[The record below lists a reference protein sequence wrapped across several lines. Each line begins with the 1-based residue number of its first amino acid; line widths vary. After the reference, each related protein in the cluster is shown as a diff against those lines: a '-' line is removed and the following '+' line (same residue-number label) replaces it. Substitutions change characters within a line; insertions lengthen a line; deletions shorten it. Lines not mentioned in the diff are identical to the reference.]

1 MTALRIASLVTATR
15 AEGPGWRAAL
25 WVQGCSI
32 RCAGCFNPH
41 TWSAAAPSAS
51 TGDVL
56 LALTADPRIEGVTL
70 LGGEP
75 FDQPGA
81 LADLAESLQERGLG
95 VITFTGHLLEDLRRQ
110 ADAGSARL
118 LAATDLLI
126 DGPFDRR
133 VPDTSRPL
141 VGSRNQ
147 RFINLTPRYV
157 DWVNNLHV
165 QPDRLEVRIRR
176 EGTIQVTGWADDT
189 QRRALTTGLDA
200 KRSRPPRR
208 AEAIISDRT

>member
-1 MTALRIASLVTATR
+1 MTALRIASFIAATR

-32 RCAGCFNPH
+32 RCPGCFNPH

-51 TGDVL
+51 TRDVL
-56 LALTADPRIEGVTL
+56 LALTADPRIEGITL

-75 FDQPGA
+75 FDQAAA
-81 LADLAESLQERGLG
+81 LADLAEALQDRGLG

-110 ADAGSARL
+110 TDVGAARL

-126 DGPFDRR
+126 DGPYDRR
-133 VPDTSRPL
+133 VPDASRPL

-147 RFINLTPRYV
+147 RFINLTTRYV
-157 DWVNNLHV
+157 DWVDNLDV

-176 EGTIQVTGWADDT
+176 GGTIQITGWADDV
-189 QRRALTTGLDA
+189 QRRALTAALGARRAGT
-200 KRSRPPRR
+200 PRR
-208 AEAIISDRT
+208 AEAIIIDPA

>member
-32 RCAGCFNPH
+32 RCPGCFNPH
-41 TWSAAAPSAS
+41 TWGAAAPSAS
-51 TGDVL
+51 TEDVL
-56 LALTADPRIEGVTL
+56 LALTADPQIEGVTL

-75 FDQPGA
+75 FDQAGP
-81 LADLAESLQERGLG
+81 LADLAEALQDLGLG
-95 VITFTGHLLEDLRRQ
+95 VITFTGHLLEDLRQQ
-110 ADAGSARL
+110 ADAGIARL

-126 DGPFDRR
+126 DGPYDRR

-147 RFINLTPRYV
+147 RFINLTTRYV
-157 DWVNNLHV
+157 DWVDNLHV

-189 QRRALTTGLDA
+189 QRRALTAGLGA
-200 KRSRPPRR
+200 KRARTPRQ
-208 AEAIISDRT
+208 AEAVNSDRA

>member
-32 RCAGCFNPH
+32 GCRGCFNPH
-41 TWSAAAPSAS
+41 TWRTEGPSAS
-51 TGDVL
+51 TEEL
-56 LALTADPRIEGVTL
+56 LPALTADPRIEGITL

-75 FDQPGA
+75 FDQAGA
-81 LADLAESLQERGLG
+81 LADLAEAAQDRGLG
-95 VITFTGHLLEDLRRQ
+95 VITFTGHLLEDLRQQ
-110 ADAGSARL
+110 ADAGIARL

-147 RFINLTPRYV
+147 RFINLTTRYV
-157 DWVNNLHV
+157 DWVDNLHV

-176 EGTIQVTGWADDT
+176 EGTIHVTGWADDA
-189 QRRALTTGLDA
+189 QRRALTAGLGA
-200 KRSRPPRR
+200 KLARAPRR
-208 AEAIISDRT
+208 GSSPSR